1 MKKKFIII
9 IISLVN
15 LNMFAQEKY
24 LKDVNETQQL
34 SQQIVE
40 LFAKNKISQS
50 LNQLAPYWPLPESEI
65 EQIEDK
71 TIKYLNIVEQRFG
84 KSIGTLKVKNE
95 TISDIAI
102 RETYLIRYE
111 ITAIRVMFTYYKGNN
126 GWIVNT
132 FKWDDA
138 FIEEFN

>member
-1 MKKKFIII
+1 MKKKFIIM

-15 LNMFAQEKY
+15 LNLCAQEKY
-24 LKDVNETQQL
+24 LKDVHETQQL

-40 LFAKNKISQS
+40 LFSKNKISQS
-50 LNQLAPYWPLPESEI
+50 FNQLALYWPLPESEI
-65 EQIEDK
+65 EQIKDK

-84 KSIGTLKVKNE
+84 KSIGILKVKNE
-95 TISDIAI
+95 AISDIAI

-126 GWIVNT
+126 GWIINT

-138 FIEEFN
+138 FTEEFK